1 MKQFTILIMTDKHKK
16 PTQFSIPVIVL
27 RVLSVLLLTFIFAS
41 GYLSLDYYHLKNLK
55 NQYIKVVSQNQDLK
69 NEAKILSSNL
79 KDVRKSLTL
88 VEDYS
93 NKINDFTKLR
103 ARAIS
108 KKTGIG
114 PLNSEEAKVAAQ
126 IGENS
131 SNNSFPLGV
140 EIDKLKFK
148 SVFEEVDAVER
159 QAGKN
164 ALKLQKL
171 LSSLSQN
178 KSLFN
183 AIPSVSP
190 VKGWVTSNFGV
201 RISPF
206 TGKKTMHRGL
216 DIASRMGTPIYAPA
230 DGVVIFN
237 GAKSGFGNFIM
248 IAHGYGVVTRYGHN
262 SENLVQLGQ
271 KVKRGDQIATVG
283 STGRSTGPHL
293 HYEVMI
299 HGKVVNP
306 KKLML
311 DIR

>member
-1 MKQFTILIMTDKHKK
+1 MKQVTFLVMTDEHKK
-16 PTQFSIPVIVL
+16 PRQFELPMAVL
-27 RVLSVLLLTFIFAS
+27 QVLSVLLLGFVFAS
-41 GYLSLDYYHLKNLK
+41 GYLVLDYFHLRTLK
-55 NQYIKVVSQNQDLK
+55 NQYVRVVSQNQDLK

-79 KDVRKSLTL
+79 KDVRKTLTI

-103 ARAIS
+103 ARSI
-108 KKTGIG
+108 KNKTGIG
-114 PLNSEEAKVAAQ
+114 PLNPEEASIAAQ
-126 IGENS
+126 IDR
-131 SNNSFPLGV
+131 NNANKNFPLGV
-140 EIDKLKFK
+140 AINKLKFK
-148 SVFEEVDAVER
+148 SVFKEVDQVEQ
-159 QAGKN
+159 QASKN
-164 ALKLQKL
+164 ALRLQKL

-190 VKGWVTSNFGV
+190 VKGWITSKFGP

-216 DIASRMGTPIYAPA
+216 DIASRMGAPIYAPA

-262 SENLVQLGQ
+262 SENLVQVGQ

-306 KKLML
+306 NKLIL
-311 DIR
+311 DMH

>member
-1 MKQFTILIMTDKHKK
+1 MSDKHKK
-16 PTQFSIPVIVL
+16 PKQFELPMVVL
-27 RVLSVLLLTFIFAS
+27 QVLTVLLLGFVFAS
-41 GYLSLDYYHLKNLK
+41 GYLFLDYFHLRNMK
-55 NQYIKVVSQNQDLK
+55 NQYVKVVSQNQDLK

-79 KDVRKSLTL
+79 KEVRKTL
-88 VEDYS
+88 NIVEDYS

-103 ARAIS
+103 ARS
-108 KKTGIG
+108 MKKQTGIG
-114 PLNSEEAKVAAQ
+114 PLNPEEALIAAQ
-126 IGENS
+126 IDRNDKGQN
-131 SNNSFPLGV
+131 FPLGV
-140 EIDKLKFK
+140 AIDKLKFK
-148 SVFEEVDAVER
+148 SVFEEVDQVEE
-159 QAGKN
+159 QASKN
-164 ALKLQKL
+164 ALRLQKL

-190 VKGWVTSNFGV
+190 VKGWITSKFGP

-216 DIASRMGTPIYAPA
+216 DIASRMGAPIYAPA

-262 SENLVQLGQ
+262 SENLVQVGQ
-271 KVKRGDQIATVG
+271 KIKRGDQIATVG

-306 KKLML
+306 TKLIL
-311 DIR
+311 DMH